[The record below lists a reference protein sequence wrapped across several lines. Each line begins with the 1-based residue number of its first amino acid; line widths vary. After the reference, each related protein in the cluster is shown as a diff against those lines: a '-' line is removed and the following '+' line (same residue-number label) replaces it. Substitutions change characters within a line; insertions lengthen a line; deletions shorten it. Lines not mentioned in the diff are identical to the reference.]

1 MVCAHAVASTPRTP
15 TSARSDDS
23 NPGDPGRHHLAQPPI
38 VGPPNYT
45 TPDDQ
50 SSQQQLFLIS
60 DPPMGGRDGGAPIHD
75 KCLLVRENG
84 TYLTHQI
91 LNRKVLFRYARL
103 GTASNVSL

>member
-1 MVCAHAVASTPRTP
+1 
-15 TSARSDDS
+15 
-23 NPGDPGRHHLAQPPI
+23 
-38 VGPPNYT
+38 
-45 TPDDQ
+45 
-50 SSQQQLFLIS
+50 
-60 DPPMGGRDGGAPIHD
+60 MGGRDGGAPIHD